1 MSYNFTKNNK
11 ICLTSSVKPETLITM
26 TYEGVLT
33 KMQTEFGNPI
43 QYYLVFENSFL
54 NVNQLLNKNIEI
66 NFVGFQCLNCGKK
79 KKIFRQG
86 FCYDCFY
93 SSAAVG
99 DWIMKPELSTAHLG
113 IQDRD
118 LVYEEKVQLQPH
130 IVYLALSS
138 EVKVG
143 VTRKTQMSTRWID
156 QGANKAISIVEV
168 PNRYLA
174 GITEVALKN
183 HYADKTNWR
192 KMLTNT
198 FDQVDLIAERLKVE
212 HLIPTEVQEYF
223 YSQKNDL
230 YEMHYPVLEYPN
242 KVNSL
247 SLDKTPQFQG
257 KLTGIK
263 GQYLIFEGGTV
274 FNIRGSEGYV
284 VTINV

>member
-1 MSYNFTKNNK
+1 MK
-11 ICLTSSVKPETLITM
+11 
-26 TYEGVLT
+26 YEGVLT

-54 NVNQLLNKNIEI
+54 NMNQLLDKNLTI
-66 NFVGFQCLNCGKK
+66 NFVGHQCLNCGKK
-79 KKIFRQG
+79 KKIYRQG
-86 FCYDCFY
+86 FCYECFY
-93 SSAAVG
+93 SSPAVG

-113 IQDRD
+113 IEDRD
-118 LVYEEKVQLQPH
+118 IAYEKKVQLQPH

-143 VTRKTQMSTRWID
+143 VTRKTQMPTRWID
-156 QGANKAISIVEV
+156 QGATQAISIVEV

-192 KMLTNT
+192 KMLQN
-198 FDQVDLIAERLKVE
+198 DVEQVDLVTERLKVE
-212 HLIPTEVQEYF
+212 NLIPSEVKEYF
-223 YSQKNDL
+223 YSQKEDL
-230 YEMHYPVLEYPN
+230 YLMDYPVLEYPN

-247 SLDKTPQFQG
+247 SLEKIPHFQG

-263 GQYLIFEGGTV
+263 GQYLIFENGTV
-274 FNIRGSEGYV
+274 FNVRSSEGYV
-284 VTINV
+284 VQINI

>member
-1 MSYNFTKNNK
+1 
-11 ICLTSSVKPETLITM
+11 M

-54 NVNQLLNKNIEI
+54 NMNQLLNKEITI
-66 NFVGFQCLNCGKK
+66 NFEGFQCLNCGKK

-93 SSAAVG
+93 SSPAVG

-113 IQDRD
+113 IADRD
-118 LVYEEKVQLQPH
+118 LDYESKVQLQPH

-143 VTRKTQMSTRWID
+143 VTRKTQVPTRWID
-156 QGANKAISIVEV
+156 QGAEKALTIVEV

-183 HYADKTNWR
+183 HFADKTNWR
-192 KMLTNT
+192 KMLTN
-198 FDQVDLIAERLKVE
+198 DIASIDLVVEKLKLQE
-212 HLIPTEVQEYF
+212 LLPNEVQDFF
-223 YSQKNDL
+223 YSDKNDL
-230 YEMHYPVLEYPN
+230 YEMHYPVLEYP
-242 KVNSL
+242 KKINSL
-247 SLDKTPQFQG
+247 SLDKTPNFKG
-257 KLTGIK
+257 VLIGIK
-263 GQYLIFEGGTV
+263 GQYLIFNDGTV
-274 FNIRGSEGYV
+274 FNIRSSEGYV
-284 VTINV
+284 VSLSL

>member
-1 MSYNFTKNNK
+1 
-11 ICLTSSVKPETLITM
+11 M

-54 NVNQLLNKNIEI
+54 NMNQLLNKEITI
-66 NFVGFQCLNCGKK
+66 NFEGFQCLNCGKK

-93 SSAAVG
+93 SSPAVG

-113 IQDRD
+113 VADRD
-118 LVYEEKVQLQPH
+118 LDYESKVQLQPH

-143 VTRKTQMSTRWID
+143 VTRKTQVPTRWID
-156 QGANKAISIVEV
+156 QGAEKALTIVEV

-183 HYADKTNWR
+183 HFADKTNWR
-192 KMLTNT
+192 KMLTN
-198 FDQVDLIAERLKVE
+198 DIASIDLVVEKLKLQE
-212 HLIPTEVQEYF
+212 LLPNEVQDFF
-223 YSQKNDL
+223 YSDKNDL
-230 YEMHYPVLEYPN
+230 YEMHYPVLEYP
-242 KVNSL
+242 KKINSL
-247 SLDKTPQFQG
+247 SLDKTPNFKG
-257 KLTGIK
+257 VLIGIK
-263 GQYLIFEGGTV
+263 GQYLIFGDGTV
-274 FNIRGSEGYV
+274 FNIRSSEGYV
-284 VTINV
+284 VSLSL

>member
-1 MSYNFTKNNK
+1 
-11 ICLTSSVKPETLITM
+11 M
-26 TYEGVLT
+26 TYQGVLN
-33 KMQTEFGNPI
+33 KMQTEFANPI

-54 NVNQLLNKNIEI
+54 NMNQLLNKEIEI
-66 NFVGFQCLNCGKK
+66 NLQGYQCLNCGKK

-93 SSAAVG
+93 ASPAVG

-113 IQDRD
+113 IPDRD

-143 VTRKTQMSTRWID
+143 VTRKTQMPTRWID
-156 QGANKAISIVEV
+156 QGATQAISIVEV

-192 KMLTNT
+192 KMLQN
-198 FDQVDLIAERLKVE
+198 DVESIDLIAERLKVE
-212 HLIPTEVQEYF
+212 NLIPTEVQKYF
-223 YSQKNDL
+223 HSERNDL
-230 YEMHYPVLEYPN
+230 YEMLFPVLEYPT
-242 KVNSL
+242 KITSL
-247 SLDKTPQFQG
+247 SLDKTPNFQG

-263 GQYLIFEGGTV
+263 GQYLIFEDGTV
-274 FNIRGSEGYV
+274 FNVRGSEGYV
-284 VTINV
+284 VEINV